1 MQSLEAKNLY
11 KNSLTCAA
19 SIVKD
24 EGFFTL
30 WSGAMP
36 RLARLIL
43 SGGIVFTMFVLSDDK
58 SSFMLTPRF
67 QGTKKLWR
75 DSIPSTLSAS
85 IYDRPGLEREEAWV
99 NQFRIRVGNKICS
112 ILEIQLYYNTVG
124 ENVTPFSVLFQ
135 LLFRNHIFYI
145 AVHQPFSNAVHNR
158 F

>member
-1 MQSLEAKNLY
+1 MQSLDAKSFY

-24 EGFFTL
+24 EGVFTL

-43 SGGIVFTMFVLSDDK
+43 SGGIVFTMFVLPDDK
-58 SSFMLTPRF
+58 LSFMLTLRC

-75 DSIPSTLSAS
+75 VSIPSTLSAS
-85 IYDRPGLEREEAWV
+85 IYERPGLEREVWV
-99 NQFRIRVGNKICS
+99 IRFRIRVGNKICT
-112 ILEIQLYYNTVG
+112 ILEIQLYYNTV
-124 ENVTPFSVLFQ
+124 EEKRLLLFQ
-135 LLFRNHIFYI
+135 LLLRDHVFYI
-145 AVHQPFSNAVHNR
+145 AVHQPLSDAVHDC